1 MEIKDLVIVVCCL
14 FMTGSK
20 SVVSASDLNVSDK
33 ATTLAEGLSP
43 GSATVNELPNKD
55 INGKNMF
62 LISNGLKHS
71 FVCVE
76 SESVEA
82 NYN

>member
-1 MEIKDLVIVVCCL
+1 MEIKVLVIVVCCL

-43 GSATVNELPNKD
+43 GISTIDQRADKD
-55 INGKNMF
+55 IKNKT
-62 LISNGLKHS
+62 LTIDKGLEHS